1 MTWLLIVNPVAGGG
15 IAPRIMPELR
25 SRLRMMDIEA
35 KIWISK
41 YHRHAIKLAEDAVLQ
56 GYRKI
61 ISVGGDGTLHEVAGA
76 IMRSEKSAEV
86 VLGVIPIGAGNDFC
100 RSLGIDNDLSSN
112 LEIIRKGKIRL
123 LDLGKMED
131 TYFVNSMG
139 AGFDAVVA
147 HRAEKARYLPGRLR
161 YLFAVLSSL
170 LRFRYYPVRIETDGE
185 IQDLKALMISIGSG
199 SYCGRGFKLCP
210 LAKLDDGYL
219 DVCIVKA
226 IPWFRI
232 LLSLPSVFKGTHL
245 HHNFVTYHQ
254 SKQILLSSSNDL
266 PLYCDGELPE
276 LKDKRRIA
284 ISIIHQKLNILCP

>member
-15 IAPRIMPELR
+15 IASRILPELR

-35 KIWISK
+35 KVWIST
-41 YHRHAIKLAEDAVLQ
+41 YHLHAVKLAEEAVLQ
-56 GYRKI
+56 GHRQI

-76 IMRSEKSAEV
+76 IMRSEKGAEV

-100 RSLGIDNDLSSN
+100 RSLGIGNDLSGN
-112 LEIIRKGKIRL
+112 LEIIRQGKVRRL
-123 LDLGKMED
+123 DIGKMED

-147 HRAEKARYLPGRLR
+147 QRAEKVRFFPGRLR
-161 YLFAVLSSL
+161 YLYAVLSSL
-170 LRFRYYPVRIETDGE
+170 LRSRYYPVRIETDGE
-185 IQDLKALMISIGSG
+185 IQDLKALMISIGNG

-219 DVCIVKA
+219 DICIVKA
-226 IPWFRI
+226 IPFFRI

-245 HHNFVTYHQ
+245 QHRFVTYLR
-254 SKQILLSSSNDL
+254 SKQILLSSGHDL

-284 ISIIHQKLNILCP
+284 ISIIHQKLNMLCP